1 LHEGYL
7 EKNDWGLLPSLLRH
21 SVVDQKEI
29 LTQDTEFAMS
39 DVFLDS
45 FNSWLL

>member
-1 LHEGYL
+1 MGCL
-7 EKNDWGLLPSLLRH
+7 EKNDWGLLPSLLH
-21 SVVDQKEI
+21 HGVVDQKAI

-45 FNSWLL
+45 FNSWIL